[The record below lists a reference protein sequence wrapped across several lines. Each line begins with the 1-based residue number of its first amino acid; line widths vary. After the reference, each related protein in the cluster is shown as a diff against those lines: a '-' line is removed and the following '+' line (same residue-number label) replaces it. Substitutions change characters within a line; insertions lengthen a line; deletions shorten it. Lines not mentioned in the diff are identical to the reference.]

1 MPDPRPKTES
11 NPFTHNVRVVLV
23 GTQEPMN
30 VGAVARAMRNFGMS
44 ELWLVAPEPRVVAD
58 LEARPNS
65 DAYRLAVHADP
76 ILDNL
81 HRAETVLEAVGDC
94 QLVLATTAR
103 SRDIPVGR
111 LAEPR
116 EAAQAVAQV
125 AQRGKVALL
134 FGREMYGLTNEE
146 MDQAGLIVRIPT
158 APEQPSLN
166 LAQAVLL
173 LAYEIFVATANP
185 PPPPPERLAEREALE
200 RLFKDLESYI
210 LEIGFT
216 DSKRFGYARR
226 RLRRIL
232 HKAELTPAEVQM
244 LRGLLHQSRW
254 YAKHGP
260 REG

>member
-1 MPDPRPKTES
+1 MSEPLPKTEPS
-11 NPFTHNVRVVLV
+11 AFTHNVRVVLV

-30 VGAVARAMRNFGMS
+30 VGATARAMRNFGLS
-44 ELWLVAPEPRVVAD
+44 ELWLVAPEPRVLAD

-76 ILDNL
+76 ILDDL
-81 HRAETVLEAVGDC
+81 RRAETVLEAVRDC

-103 SRDIPVGR
+103 SRDIPTGR
-111 LAEPR
+111 LADPKQ
-116 EAAQAVAQV
+116 AAQTVAQV

-134 FGREMYGLTNEE
+134 FGRETYGLTNEE
-146 MDQAGLIVRIPT
+146 MDHATLIVRIPT

-173 LAYEIFVATANP
+173 LAYEIFIALTNP
-185 PPPPPERLAEREALE
+185 PPPPLEGLAEREALE
-200 RLFKDLESYI
+200 RLFEDLESYI

-254 YAKHGP
+254 YARN
-260 REG
+260 RER

>member
-1 MPDPRPKTES
+1 MPDPRPENEP
-11 NPFTHNVRVVLV
+11 NPLTHHVRVVLV

-44 ELWLVAPEPRVVAD
+44 ELWLVSPEPRVLAD

-65 DAYRLAVHADP
+65 NAYRLAVHAEA
-76 ILDNL
+76 ILDGL
-81 HRAETVLEAVGDC
+81 RRAETVLEAVRDC

-103 SRDIPVGR
+103 FRDIHVGR
-111 LAEPR
+111 LVEPR
-116 EAAQAVAQV
+116 GAAQAVAQV
-125 AQRGKVALL
+125 VQRGKVALL
-134 FGREMYGLTNEE
+134 FGRETYGLTNEE

-173 LAYEIFVATANP
+173 LAYEVFVAISNP
-185 PPPPPERLAEREALE
+185 PAPSPERLAEREALE
-200 RLFKDLESYI
+200 RLFEDLENYI
-210 LEIGFT
+210 LQIGFT

-254 YAKHGP
+254 YAKNGP
-260 REG
+260 R

>member
-1 MPDPRPKTES
+1 MHPHPQNEP
-11 NPFTHNVRVVLV
+11 NALTHNVRVVLV

-30 VGAVARAMRNFGMS
+30 VGAVARAMRNFGLG
-44 ELWLVAPEPRVVAD
+44 ELWLVAPEPRVLAD
-58 LEARPNS
+58 LEARPHS

-76 ILDNL
+76 VLDNL
-81 HRAETVLEAVGDC
+81 RRAETVLEAVRDC
-94 QLVLATTAR
+94 RLVLATSAR
-103 SRDIPVGR
+103 PRDIPVGR

-125 AQRGKVALL
+125 AQQGKVALL
-134 FGREMYGLTNEE
+134 FGRETFGLTNEE
-146 MDQAGLIVRIPT
+146 MDLASLIVRIPT

-173 LAYEIFVATANP
+173 LAYEVFMATRTP
-185 PPPPPERLAEREALE
+185 PAPSPEQPAEREALE
-200 RLFKDLESYI
+200 RLFEDLESYI

-254 YAKHGP
+254 YARHGS
-260 REG
+260 RG